1 MKMVFKTF
9 VLLECIFLFR
19 VGEISTFLEKNI
31 LSLSYVIRK
40 LALVRE
46 VSFRVLQKICYFI
59 LFNKEHSQNVNRYLD
74 K

>member
-9 VLLECIFLFR
+9 VLLECISLFR
-19 VGEISTFLEKNI
+19 VGEISICLEKNI
-31 LSLSYVIRK
+31 LSLT
-40 LALVRE
+40 LVRE

-59 LFNKEHSQNVNRYLD
+59 LFNKEHSQNVNRYLE